1 MFTGEKPL
9 GNKDLIVEFGSGNGQ
24 TLLNLANRNVEQDL
38 HFIGIELDLSLFQ
51 KSCSILTKDNDN
63 ITFVNDDFEDVII
76 TFHDESIAM
85 FLSIL
90 PHPNYIGKESEVRWK
105 RFYELMLNKM
115 KRYGQFLL
123 VTEYTNELLSVVT
136 VEEYKKW
143 RKWIILTFETIGF
156 KIYAVA
162 DHPPPRFLSHYLSRF
177 SNDADRI
184 KILTL
189 LMGK

>member
-1 MFTGEKPL
+1 MFAGEKPL
-9 GNKDLIVEFGSGNGQ
+9 GSKDLIVELGSGNGQ
-24 TLLNLANRNVEQDL
+24 TLLNLANRNVGQNL
-38 HFIGIELDLSLFQ
+38 HFIGIELDLFLYQ

-63 ITFVNDDFEDVII
+63 ITFVNDDFEDVMIA
-76 TFHDESIAM
+76 FHDESIGV

-115 KRYGQFLL
+115 KRYGLFLL
-123 VTEYTNELLSVVT
+123 VTEYTNELLSAVT
-136 VEEYKKW
+136 AEEYKKW
-143 RKWIILTFETIGF
+143 RKWIMLTFETIGF
-156 KIYAVA
+156 KIHTVA
-162 DHPPPRFLSHYLSRF
+162 DHPPPQFLSYYLSRF
-177 SNDADRI
+177 SNDTDRI